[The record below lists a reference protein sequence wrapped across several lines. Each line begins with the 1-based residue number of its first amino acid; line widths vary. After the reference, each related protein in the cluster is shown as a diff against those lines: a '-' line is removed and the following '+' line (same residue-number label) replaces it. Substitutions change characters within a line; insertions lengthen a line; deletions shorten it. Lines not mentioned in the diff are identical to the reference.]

1 MSDRVSEE
9 GDAMSTDVWAA
20 VFLIAAPV
28 WFNVAF
34 AMLASRF
41 DYPAVLREPAG
52 AILERFRAGGD
63 GLVWLW
69 WAFAASALLLVPAVV
84 LLSATATDGGPLVA
98 VATVTG
104 VLAALVQL
112 LGLLR
117 WSYLVPWLARAH
129 AGAST
134 PQERAS
140 FEVTFEAF
148 HRFLGVGVGEHLGYL
163 FTGLWTA
170 AIGIAIALDGLVA
183 SWLGWIGLPV
193 GLGLM
198 FGSTEFLGS
207 SWEGGWKLAGDAVPI
222 LYVAWSLW
230 LVALGIAL
238 VL

>member
-1 MSDRVSEE
+1 
-9 GDAMSTDVWAA
+9 MSTEVWAA
-20 VFLIAAPV
+20 VFLIAATV

-52 AILERFRAGGD
+52 TILERFRAGGD

-69 WAFAASALLLVPAVV
+69 WAFAASGLLLVPAVV
-84 LLSATATDGGPLVA
+84 LLSATATDGGALVS
-98 VATVTG
+98 VATVIG

-129 AGAST
+129 GSAST
-134 PQERAS
+134 TQERAT

-163 FTGLWTA
+163 FTGLWTGL
-170 AIGIAIALDGLVA
+170 IGIAIALDGIVPV
-183 SWLGWIGLPV
+183 WLGWIGV
-193 GLGLM
+193 VIGSGLVV
-198 FGSTEFLGS
+198 GSTEFLGS
-207 SWEGGWKLAGDAVPI
+207 NEERGWKLAGDAVPI
-222 LYVAWSLW
+222 LYIAWSLW